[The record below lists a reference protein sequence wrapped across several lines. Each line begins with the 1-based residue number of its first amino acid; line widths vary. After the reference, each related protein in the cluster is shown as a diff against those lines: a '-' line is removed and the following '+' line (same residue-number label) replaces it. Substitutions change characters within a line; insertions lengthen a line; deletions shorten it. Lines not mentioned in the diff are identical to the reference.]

1 MTPIE
6 VLIQQMINGLMVG
19 ILYSLVA
26 VGFTLYFG
34 VLDVINFAH
43 GDVFMLGAFM
53 ALALFA
59 IFGAL
64 PYTWLLV
71 LLLFIGAMILT
82 SIVGVVTERLCIKP
96 VSQAPMLISLLV
108 TLGLG
113 IAIRE
118 SVRLFYPRGAD
129 PKFFP
134 QLLPDGGFEIGNIF
148 IRYDNIIIFL
158 LGVGIIIVVNLL
170 ITRTKMGSAI
180 RAVAQDREAAMMM
193 GVDVDRTVDITFIIG
208 SALAAM
214 AGVMYG
220 FYYGQAMFNIGAM
233 AGVIGFSAAVIGG
246 LGNIYGAI
254 VGGFLFGLIET
265 LAAAILPWLSLTLTS
280 LATNTVFAGFVSAL
294 PLGTENKRVIA
305 FLVVIL
311 FLVFKP
317 TGILGEKVY
326 ERV

>member
-19 ILYSLVA
+19 ILYSLIA

-43 GDVFMLGAFM
+43 GDVFMLGGFM
-53 ALALFA
+53 AL
-59 IFGAL
+59 
-64 PYTWLLV
+64 V
-71 LLLFIGAMILT
+71 LLPVVGLIPYPWLVVVLLFLGAMILT
-82 SIVGVVTERLCIKP
+82 SVAGVVTERLCVKP

-113 IAIRE
+113 ICIRE
-118 SVRLFYPRGAD
+118 AVRLFYPRGSD

-134 QLLPDGGFEIGNIF
+134 KLLPDGGFEVGNIF
-148 IRYDNIIIFL
+148 VRYDNIIIFL
-158 LGVGIIIVVNLL
+158 AGVGIIIVVNLL

-193 GVDVDRTVDITFIIG
+193 GVDVDRTVDLTFVIG

-220 FYYGQAMFNIGAM
+220 FYYGQMMFNIGAM

-246 LGNIYGAI
+246 LGNVYGAI
-254 VGGFLFGLIET
+254 AGGFLFGLIET
-265 LAAAILPWLSLTLTS
+265 LAAAALPWISTSLTAI
-280 LATNTVFAGFVSAL
+280 ATNTVFTNFVAAL
-294 PLGTENKRVIA
+294 PLGTENKRVVA

-317 TGILGEKVY
+317 TGILGEKVF

>member
-1 MTPIE
+1 MTPLEI
-6 VLIQQMINGLMVG
+6 LAQQMINGLMVG

-43 GDVFMLGAFM
+43 GDIFMLGSFM
-53 ALALFA
+53 ALALFPLA
-59 IFGAL
+59 GLL
-64 PYTWLLV
+64 PYTWLVVLV
-71 LLLFIGAMILT
+71 LFIGAMILT
-82 SIVGVVTERLCIKP
+82 SVVGVATERLFVKP

-113 IAIRE
+113 IATRE
-118 SVRLFYPRGAD
+118 AVRIFYPRGSD

-134 QLLPDGGFEIGNIF
+134 KLLPDTGFDVGNIF
-148 IRYDNIIIFL
+148 VRYDNIIIFL
-158 LGVGIIIVVNLL
+158 LGVGLIMIINLL

-193 GVDVDRTVDITFIIG
+193 GVDVDLTVDLTFVIG

-220 FYYGQAMFNIGAM
+220 FYYGQVMFNIGAM

-254 VGGFLFGLIET
+254 VGGFLFGILET
-265 LAAAILPWLSLTLTS
+265 LAAAALPWISITLTAI
-280 LATNTVFAGFVSAL
+280 ATNTIFADFVAAL
-294 PLGTENKRVIA
+294 PLGTENKRVFA

>member
-1 MTPIE
+1 MTPTE
-6 VLIQQMINGLMVG
+6 VLIQQLINGLMVG

-43 GDVFMLGAFM
+43 GDVFMLGSFM
-53 ALALFA
+53 ALVLFA
-59 IFGAL
+59 AFGAL
-64 PYTWLLV
+64 PYTWLVV
-71 LLLFIGAMILT
+71 LLLFVGAMILT

-96 VSQAPMLISLLV
+96 VSQSPMLISLLV

-134 QLLPDGGFEIGNIF
+134 KLLPDGGFNIGNIF

-180 RAVAQDREAAMMM
+180 RAVAQDKEAAKMM
-193 GVDVDRTVDITFIIG
+193 GVNVDRTVDITFIIG

-220 FYYGQAMFNIGAM
+220 FYYGQVMFNIGAM
-233 AGVIGFSAAVIGG
+233 A
-246 LGNIYGAI
+246 
-254 VGGFLFGLIET
+254 GGFLFGLIET
-265 LAAAILPWLSLTLTS
+265 LAAAILPSISLSLTS
-280 LATNTVFAGFVSAL
+280 LAANTVFAGFVSAL

-317 TGILGEKVY
+317 TGILGEKEY

>member
-1 MTPIE
+1 
-6 VLIQQMINGLMVG
+6 
-19 ILYSLVA
+19 
-26 VGFTLYFG
+26 
-34 VLDVINFAH
+34 
-43 GDVFMLGAFM
+43 
-53 ALALFA
+53 
-59 IFGAL
+59 
-64 PYTWLLV
+64 
-71 LLLFIGAMILT
+71 
-82 SIVGVVTERLCIKP
+82 
-96 VSQAPMLISLLV
+96 
-108 TLGLG
+108 
-113 IAIRE
+113 
-118 SVRLFYPRGAD
+118 
-129 PKFFP
+129 
-134 QLLPDGGFEIGNIF
+134 
-148 IRYDNIIIFL
+148 
-158 LGVGIIIVVNLL
+158 
-170 ITRTKMGSAI
+170 
-180 RAVAQDREAAMMM
+180 
-193 GVDVDRTVDITFIIG
+193 
-208 SALAAM
+208 M

-265 LAAAILPWLSLTLTS
+265 LAAAILPWLSLTVTS